1 MIELPTTD
9 QTINCEVN
17 NLTIIGKANE
27 FAVPGD
33 LVATAEKIYYFVRDN
48 IAYENYANT
57 RKGALRT
64 LTEGKGNCCDQA
76 HLLVALLR
84 AAKIPTYYCHGNQHW
99 WAVPCIDKQY
109 HCEPTNRKHNFGN
122 PKLDSKHRNPQMF
135 NSLNH

>member
-9 QTINCEVN
+9 QTKNCEVN
-17 NLTIIGKANE
+17 NPTIIGKANE

-33 LVATAEKIYYFVRDN
+33 LVATAEKIYNFVRDN

-109 HCEPTNRKHNFGN
+109 HCDPTNRKHNFGN

>member
-17 NLTIIGKANE
+17 NPTIIGKANE
-27 FAVPGD
+27 FAVQGD
-33 LVATAEKIYYFVRDN
+33 LVATAEKIYNFVRDN

-109 HCEPTNRKHNFGN
+109 HCDPTNRKHNY
-122 PKLDSKHRNPQMF
+122 LEI
-135 NSLNH
+135 LN

>member
-99 WAVPCIDKQY
+99 WAVPCID
-109 HCEPTNRKHNFGN
+109 
-122 PKLDSKHRNPQMF
+122 
-135 NSLNH
+135 

>member
-1 MIELPTTD
+1 MIELPTTY
-9 QTINCEVN
+9 QTKNCEVN
-17 NLTIIGKANE
+17 NRTIIGKANE

-33 LVATAEKIYYFVRDN
+33 LVATAEKIYNFVRDN

-64 LTEGKGNCCDQA
+64 LTERKGNCCDQA

-109 HCEPTNRKHNFGN
+109 YCDPTNRKHNFGN

>member
-9 QTINCEVN
+9 QTKNCEVN
-17 NLTIIGKANE
+17 NPTIIGKANE

-33 LVATAEKIYYFVRDN
+33 LVTTAEKIYNFVRDN
-48 IAYENYANT
+48 IAYEDYANT

-109 HCEPTNRKHNFGN
+109 HCDPTNRKHNFGN

>member
-9 QTINCEVN
+9 QTKNCEVN
-17 NLTIIGKANE
+17 NPTIIGKANE

-33 LVATAEKIYYFVRDN
+33 LVATAEKIYNFVRDN
-48 IAYENYANT
+48 IAYEDYANT

-109 HCEPTNRKHNFGN
+109 HCDPTNRKHNFGN

>member
-17 NLTIIGKANE
+17 NPTIIGKANE

-33 LVATAEKIYYFVRDN
+33 LVATAEKIYNFVRDN

-84 AAKIPTYYCHGNQHW
+84 AATIPTYYCHGNQHW

-109 HCEPTNRKHNFGN
+109 HCDPTNRKHNY
-122 PKLDSKHRNPQMF
+122 LEI
-135 NSLNH
+135 LN

>member
-1 MIELPTTD
+1 MIELPATD
-9 QTINCEVN
+9 QTKNCEVN
-17 NLTIIGKANE
+17 NPTIIGKANE

-33 LVATAEKIYYFVRDN
+33 LVTTAEKIYNFVRDN

-109 HCEPTNRKHNFGN
+109 HCDPTNRKHNFGN
-122 PKLDSKHRNPQMF
+122 PKLDSKNRNTQTF

>member
-1 MIELPTTD
+1 MIQLPTTD
-9 QTINCEVN
+9 QTKNCEVN
-17 NLTIIGKANE
+17 NPTIIGKANE

-33 LVATAEKIYYFVRDN
+33 LVATAEKIYNFVRDN

-64 LTEGKGNCCDQA
+64 LTEGKGNCCDQV

>member
-9 QTINCEVN
+9 QTKNCEVN
-17 NLTIIGKANE
+17 NPTIIGKANE

-33 LVATAEKIYYFVRDN
+33 LVATAEKIYNFVRDN

-109 HCEPTNRKHNFGN
+109 HCDPTNRKHNFGN

-135 NSLNH
+135 NSLDH

>member
-109 HCEPTNRKHNFGN
+109 HCDPTNRKHNFGN

>member
-9 QTINCEVN
+9 QTKNCEVN
-17 NLTIIGKANE
+17 NPTIIGKANE

-33 LVATAEKIYYFVRDN
+33 LVATAEKIYNFVRDN

-109 HCEPTNRKHNFGN
+109 HCDPTNRKHNFGN
-122 PKLDSKHRNPQMF
+122 PKLDSRHRNPQMF

>member
-1 MIELPTTD
+1 MIELPTKD
-9 QTINCEVN
+9 QAKNCEVN
-17 NLTIIGKANE
+17 NPTIIGKANE

-109 HCEPTNRKHNFGN
+109 HCDPTNRKHNFGN

>member
-33 LVATAEKIYYFVRDN
+33 LVATAEKIYNFVRDN

-109 HCEPTNRKHNFGN
+109 HCDPTNRKHNFGN

>member
-9 QTINCEVN
+9 QTKNCEVN
-17 NLTIIGKANE
+17 NPTIIGKANE

-33 LVATAEKIYYFVRDN
+33 LVATAEKIYNFVRDN
-48 IAYENYANT
+48 IAYEDYANT

-109 HCEPTNRKHNFGN
+109 HCDPTNRKHNFGN
-122 PKLDSKHRNPQMF
+122 
-135 NSLNH
+135 LN

>member
-17 NLTIIGKANE
+17 NPTIIGKANE

-33 LVATAEKIYYFVRDN
+33 LVATAEKIYNFVRDN

-109 HCEPTNRKHNFGN
+109 HCDPTNRKHNFGN

>member
-9 QTINCEVN
+9 QTKNCEVN
-17 NLTIIGKANE
+17 NPTIIGKANE

-109 HCEPTNRKHNFGN
+109 HCDPTNRKHNFGN

>member
-33 LVATAEKIYYFVRDN
+33 LVATAEKIYNFVRDN

-99 WAVPCIDKQY
+99 WAVTCIDKQY
-109 HCEPTNRKHNFGN
+109 HCDPTNRKHKFGN